1 MSTDP
6 IDFVIP
12 WVDDADKEWRKKY
25 KKYKHDEANDEA
37 RYRDWDILKY
47 WFRGVE
53 KYAPWVNKIHFITC
67 GQKPDWLDETNPKLN
82 LVNHVDYIPEKY
94 LPTFSSH
101 TIELHL
107 SKIQG
112 LSDKIV
118 YFNDDMFLINDVSK
132 NDFFVNDLPCDMA
145 TLYPNSVNGEDTQF
159 DHILLNDAEFFE
171 KNFDIKKVIQK
182 NKNGWLNLKY
192 GKNLLKTLCLLPF
205 PAFPGIMLLHQPQS
219 LVKETLIEVEANAKE
234 LIDKTSRH
242 KFRTS
247 EDINQY
253 IFRYWQLGKGKFCPY
268 NILKRGKYFP
278 IEPNTDYQGILNSKY
293 KIVCLNDGNK
303 DIDFDLEK
311 KRLVSAFEKKLPNKS
326 SFEK

>member
-118 YFNDDMFLINDVSK
+118 YFNDDMFLINEVSK
-132 NDFFVNDLPCDMA
+132 NDFFVNDL
-145 TLYPNSVNGEDTQF
+145 
-159 DHILLNDAEFFE
+159 
-171 KNFDIKKVIQK
+171 
-182 NKNGWLNLKY
+182 
-192 GKNLLKTLCLLPF
+192 
-205 PAFPGIMLLHQPQS
+205 
-219 LVKETLIEVEANAKE
+219 
-234 LIDKTSRH
+234 
-242 KFRTS
+242 
-247 EDINQY
+247 
-253 IFRYWQLGKGKFCPY
+253 
-268 NILKRGKYFP
+268 
-278 IEPNTDYQGILNSKY
+278 
-293 KIVCLNDGNK
+293 
-303 DIDFDLEK
+303 
-311 KRLVSAFEKKLPNKS
+311 
-326 SFEK
+326 